1 MASEPLVAFHQC
13 MDAEWDTWGRESALE
28 FAEQGFAVI
37 RVKSRPWQELKTE
50 DPESFRT
57 PYIEAQNRQQMICTI
72 VMRDITCPMILEV
85 VQQMRSGELPMD
97 MRTWDREHWTLELP
111 PGDGPCKPRLD
122 VVAVT
127 EASAQLAHEVD
138 PQVFRAVYRSYPHR
152 FVWAGFNARTRV
164 TGSKLLLGAPGDF
177 RLLIDVFQSLKVWHI
192 DQQYKSFQDDY
203 FTVVYGTPDIL
214 VGCRDHVSGCCDR
227 HAASDRYVGH
237 SFLPQPRL
245 GEQRRVVTKVQL
257 PDAARFIISSLHNF
271 GRCRGPADDLD
282 TVALRMW
289 SYVREKEGEIGSF
302 EPMIDEHRENQR
314 KLAVEKA
321 AKRVASAVLKAQAND
336 RDAEDTETIM
346 TVDHMLSTDTPLPE
360 AAQESPVFQ
369 HINKHGLD
377 VKRQF
382 SEWVIL
388 GMCQRGLC
396 LNERSVLSCCFHR
409 QKQFHGLWH
418 ATQHFQNYGFH
429 RHEQEQQRLEDYRG
443 ELEEPW
449 ADVEVISDSE
459 DSSAQGVWAL
469 GQPLPPDAALP
480 SLGADAALPSLGADA
495 ALPSL
500 SLQPDA
506 ALPSPE
512 ADTALPLPTSTP
524 IEIRE
529 INEFAD
535 ALVFMQWLAHGTSG
549 IYDPLPVQWPP
560 FVRKLQAHCNHH
572 AGDLVDLNSVVNEI
586 LQYGPCEWRGFQGC
600 YIPELKTAMTK
611 VWKAAFKSHGFI
623 SEDLAVQ
630 LKWYYELNQ
639 FAVKSSLLCKFVVQ
653 GVKTQTPCLAFQAQG
668 RLATTR

>member
-1 MASEPLVAFHQC
+1 MASEPLVVFHQC
-13 MDAEWDTWGRESALE
+13 MDAEWDAWGRESALE

-50 DPESFRT
+50 DPEAFRT
-57 PYIEAQNRQQMICTI
+57 PYIEDQNRQQMICTI

-85 VQQMRSGELPMD
+85 VQKMHSGELPMD

-111 PGDGPCKPRLD
+111 PGDGPCKPRFD

-127 EASAQLAHEVD
+127 EASAKLAHGVD

-192 DQQYKSFQDDY
+192 DQQYKSFQNDY

-214 VGCRDHVSGCCDR
+214 VGCRNHVSGCCDR
-227 HAASDRYVGH
+227 HAASDKYIGN

-245 GEQRRVVTKVQL
+245 GEQRRVVKKVEL

-289 SYVREKEGEIGSF
+289 SYVLEKEGEIGSF
-302 EPMIDEHRENQR
+302 EPMIDEHRENMR

-346 TVDHMLSTDTPLPE
+346 TVDQMLNTDTPLPE
-360 AAQESPVFQ
+360 AAQENPVFQ

-388 GMCQRGLC
+388 GMCQGGLC
-396 LNERSVLSCCFHR
+396 LNEESSVLSCCFHKK
-409 QKQFHGLWH
+409 KQFHSLGH
-418 ATQHFQNYGFH
+418 ARQHFQNYGFH
-429 RHEQEQQRLEDYRG
+429 RHEQELQRLEDYRG
-443 ELEEPW
+443 ALEEPW
-449 ADVEVISDSE
+449 PDVEVISDSE
-459 DSSAQGVWAL
+459 DSSAQ
-469 GQPLPPDAALP
+469 
-480 SLGADAALPSLGADA
+480 
-495 ALPSL
+495 
-500 SLQPDA
+500 
-506 ALPSPE
+506 
-512 ADTALPLPTSTP
+512 
-524 IEIRE
+524 
-529 INEFAD
+529 
-535 ALVFMQWLAHGTSG
+535 
-549 IYDPLPVQWPP
+549 
-560 FVRKLQAHCNHH
+560 
-572 AGDLVDLNSVVNEI
+572 
-586 LQYGPCEWRGFQGC
+586 
-600 YIPELKTAMTK
+600 
-611 VWKAAFKSHGFI
+611 
-623 SEDLAVQ
+623 
-630 LKWYYELNQ
+630 
-639 FAVKSSLLCKFVVQ
+639 
-653 GVKTQTPCLAFQAQG
+653 
-668 RLATTR
+668 